1 MNLTW
6 TEKPL
11 RKGQTMS
18 DVLATIGAPLISAA
32 SALIVSAIQNH
43 KTMGLIEYRLKEL
56 EKKVDKHNSVIERTF
71 QLESDVKV
79 INQRLDDMEK

>member
-1 MNLTW
+1 
-6 TEKPL
+6 
-11 RKGQTMS
+11 MS

-32 SALIVSAIQNH
+32 SELIVSAIQNH

>member
-1 MNLTW
+1 MADLVSI
-6 TEKPL
+6 L
-11 RKGQTMS
+11 
-18 DVLATIGAPLISAA
+18 GAPLISAGA
-32 SALIVSAIQNH
+32 AIVVSAIQNH